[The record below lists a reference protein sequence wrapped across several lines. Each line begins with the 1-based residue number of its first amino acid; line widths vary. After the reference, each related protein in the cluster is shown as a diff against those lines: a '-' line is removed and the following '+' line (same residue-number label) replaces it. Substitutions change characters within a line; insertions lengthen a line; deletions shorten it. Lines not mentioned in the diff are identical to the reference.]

1 MTNVLYSTPFSQF
14 DHVSPNG
21 LKTII
26 QSSKSKSCALD
37 PLPTWLLKD
46 CDVMNASLDQGIFP
60 SFFKKSPICPLITK
74 DNLDA
79 DVFTNYQP
87 ISNLSFLAKALK
99 RIVAFQIEGYLTTN
113 GLFAKMQL
121 AYRKHHSIKT
131 ALLQV
136 NDIHQAIDNKCEA
149 VLVLLDLSAAFYTID
164 HTILPNKPWYHND
177 FFKIWFIP

>member
-1 MTNVLYSTPFSQF
+1 MCSRS
-14 DHVSPNG
+14 
-21 LKTII
+21 
-26 QSSKSKSCALD
+26 
-37 PLPTWLLKD
+37 LPTWLLKD
-46 CDVMNASLDQGIFP
+46 CDVINASLDQGIFP

-79 DVFTNYQP
+79 DVFPNYQP

-99 RIVAFQIEGYLTTN
+99 RIEAFQIEGYLISN
-113 GLFAKMQL
+113 GLFAKMQS

-131 ALLQV
+131 ALLQVV